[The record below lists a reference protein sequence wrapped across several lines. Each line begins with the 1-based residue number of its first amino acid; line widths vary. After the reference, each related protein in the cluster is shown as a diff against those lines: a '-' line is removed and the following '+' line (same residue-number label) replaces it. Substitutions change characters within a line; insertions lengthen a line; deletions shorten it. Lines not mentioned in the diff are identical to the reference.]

1 MLNSYLEEL
10 KKIKL
15 LSREEELKLWEE
27 SASGS
32 EEAHHRLI
40 SSYQPL
46 VFKAAMSF
54 RLPEAQIREL
64 IQEGTVGLLEAADRY
79 DYQKGVAFSLFAV
92 HRIKG
97 RMLDYL
103 GREYDKKTLS
113 LDSETNEGSGISW
126 AESLVSGALSP
137 AENVERKFLSGKVLE
152 AMDRLSVNEQKVLS
166 GIYLDDKSASDLAAD
181 INVSPSHIY
190 RLQKKAVRRVRGM
203 LSRLMA
209 EIKQS

>member
-15 LSREEELKLWEE
+15 LSREEELALWE
-27 SASGS
+27 ACAAGS

-46 VFKAAMSF
+46 VFKVAMGFS
-54 RLPEAQIREL
+54 LPEVQIREL
-64 IQEGTVGLLEAADRY
+64 IQEGTVGLLEAAERY

-103 GREYDKKTLS
+103 EREYGKKTLS

-126 AESLVSGALSP
+126 AECLISTELSP
-137 AENVERKFLSGKVLE
+137 DENVEREFLSCKIKE
-152 AMDRLSVNEQKVLS
+152 AMERLSVNEQKVLS
-166 GIYLDDKSASDLAAD
+166 GIYLLDKSASDLAAD
-181 INVSPSHIY
+181 IHVTPSHLY
-190 RLQKKAVRRVRGM
+190 RLQKKAVKRVRGM

-209 EIKQS
+209 ELK

>member
-15 LSREEELKLWEE
+15 LSREEELALWE
-27 SASGS
+27 ACAAGS

-46 VFKAAMSF
+46 VFKVAMGFS
-54 RLPEAQIREL
+54 LPEVQIREL
-64 IQEGTVGLLEAADRY
+64 IQEGTVGLLEAAERY

-103 GREYDKKTLS
+103 EREYGKKTLS

-126 AESLVSGALSP
+126 AECLISTELSP
-137 AENVERKFLSGKVLE
+137 DENVEREFLSCKVKE

-166 GIYLDDKSASDLAAD
+166 GIYLLDKSASDLAAD
-181 INVSPSHIY
+181 IHVTLSHIY
-190 RLQKKAVRRVRGM
+190 RLQKKAVKRVRGM

-209 EIKQS
+209 ELK

>member
-1 MLNSYLEEL
+1 MVWLGIPYFLLKRSADVLNSYLEEL

-15 LSREEELKLWEE
+15 LSREEELALWE
-27 SASGS
+27 ACAAGS

-46 VFKAAMSF
+46 VFKVAMGFS
-54 RLPEAQIREL
+54 LPEVQIREL
-64 IQEGTVGLLEAADRY
+64 IQEGTVGLLEAAERY

-103 GREYDKKTLS
+103 EREYGKKTLS

-126 AESLVSGALSP
+126 AECLIST
-137 AENVERKFLSGKVLE
+137 
-152 AMDRLSVNEQKVLS
+152 
-166 GIYLDDKSASDLAAD
+166 
-181 INVSPSHIY
+181 
-190 RLQKKAVRRVRGM
+190 
-203 LSRLMA
+203 
-209 EIKQS
+209 

>member
-15 LSREEELKLWEE
+15 LSREEELALWE
-27 SASGS
+27 ACAAGS

-46 VFKAAMSF
+46 VFKVAMGFS
-54 RLPEAQIREL
+54 LPEVQIREL
-64 IQEGTVGLLEAADRY
+64 IQEGTVGLLEAAERY

-103 GREYDKKTLS
+103 EREYGKKTLS

-126 AESLVSGALSP
+126 AECLISTELSP
-137 AENVERKFLSGKVLE
+137 DENVEREFLSCKIKE
-152 AMDRLSVNEQKVLS
+152 AMERLSVNEQKVLS
-166 GIYLDDKSASDLAAD
+166 GIYLLDKSASDLAAY
-181 INVSPSHIY
+181 IHVTPSHIY
-190 RLQKKAVRRVRGM
+190 RLQKKAVKRVRGM

-209 EIKQS
+209 ELK

>member
-15 LSREEELKLWEE
+15 LSREEELALWE
-27 SASGS
+27 ACAAGS

-46 VFKAAMSF
+46 VFKVAMGFS
-54 RLPEAQIREL
+54 LPEVQIREL
-64 IQEGTVGLLEAADRY
+64 IQEGTVGLLEAAERY

-103 GREYDKKTLS
+103 EREYGKKTLS

-126 AESLVSGALSP
+126 AECLISTELSP
-137 AENVERKFLSGKVLE
+137 DENVEREFLSCKIKE
-152 AMDRLSVNEQKVLS
+152 AMEQAWSLI
-166 GIYLDDKSASDLAAD
+166 GEQI
-181 INVSPSHIY
+181 H
-190 RLQKKAVRRVRGM
+190 
-203 LSRLMA
+203 
-209 EIKQS
+209 